1 MKKKKS
7 ISLAHNKT
15 LGHFIALGFYLALG
29 YFLFL
34 AASNMN
40 YVWKWNSIPKYFA
53 YEHITSVEA
62 PTDGI
67 FTEENGKYFVITA
80 DNEKEALEIT
90 SEYAFDYDIGEEVY
104 EGDALASKTE
114 MKAGPMLHGIWITI
128 KISVLAAILTFVIGV
143 VLAFMKLSSYQ
154 FLKDIASVYIAVIR
168 GTPLLVQ
175 IFLFYFIVANIFELE
190 RFVAGVL
197 SLGIFFGAYMAE
209 ILRGAIQSID
219 KGQLEASQS
228 LGMSYFQTMRHVILP
243 QAFKRALPTLVGE
256 MIALVKDSSLVSV
269 ISITDLTKVGREIVA
284 NTFSPFETWI
294 VIAVMYLTITFSLS
308 YLGHVLEKRMQAK
321 GGMN

>member
-1 MKKKKS
+1 MAKK
-7 ISLAHNKT
+7 LPWTQNKNI
-15 LGHFIALGFYLALG
+15 GHLIALCFYVVIG
-29 YFLFL
+29 YFFYV

-40 YVWKWNSIPKYFA
+40 YVWKWNSVPKYFV
-53 YEHITSVEA
+53 YEEITNIEA
-62 PTDGI
+62 PIDGKLVL
-67 FTEENGKYFVITA
+67 ENGVYSIQGEDTA
-80 DNEKEALEIT
+80 QLKSLDSSFSFNYNVGDNV
-90 SEYAFDYDIGEEVY
+90 YQYDYI
-104 EGDALASKTE
+104 ATKTQT
-114 MKAGPMLHGIWITI
+114 KAGPILNGLWVTL
-128 KISVLAAILTFVIGV
+128 KISFFSAILTFIIGIIV
-143 VLAFMKLSSYQ
+143 AFMKLSHLS
-154 FLKDIASVYIAVIR
+154 FLRSIATVYITIVR

-219 KGQLEASQS
+219 KGQLEAARS
-228 LGMSYFQTMRHVILP
+228 LGITNFQAMRYIILP

-269 ISITDLTKVGREIVA
+269 ISITDLTKVGKEIVA

-294 VIAVMYLTITFSLS
+294 VVAILYLCITSILS
-308 YLGHVLEKRMQAK
+308 FIGHRIEKRMQAK
-321 GGMN
+321 GGMS